1 MRSTNILLHVLVCDV
16 AWLEPIFF
24 QVSGSK
30 KELISRLLAA
40 LGVQGSTTSQADVA
54 AASSSSAY
62 REGEEIGTTV
72 SAPAAAVATATAAP
86 SPRRKP
92 KFISLNAADVANRK
106 KSQERVPYSDEED
119 EEHQVW
125 GGVNIVVVVAVV
137 HTCTHNALRYA

>member
-1 MRSTNILLHVLVCDV
+1 M
-16 AWLEPIFF
+16 
-24 QVSGSK
+24 SGSK

-40 LGVQGSTTSQADVA
+40 LGVQGSTISQADVA

-86 SPRRKP
+86 LPRRKP
-92 KFISLNAADVANRK
+92 KFVSINAADVANREK
-106 KSQERVPYSDEED
+106 PQERVPYSDEED

-125 GGVNIVVVVAVV
+125 GVWVV
-137 HTCTHNALRYA
+137 